1 MGMGRDWGKEAGGGC
16 GGGGDADDFLPI
28 IEQPLGARYGTYMIS
43 VLLDHP
49 TE

>member
-1 MGMGRDWGKEAGGGC
+1 MVVVVVVVMMMI
-16 GGGGDADDFLPI
+16 FLPI